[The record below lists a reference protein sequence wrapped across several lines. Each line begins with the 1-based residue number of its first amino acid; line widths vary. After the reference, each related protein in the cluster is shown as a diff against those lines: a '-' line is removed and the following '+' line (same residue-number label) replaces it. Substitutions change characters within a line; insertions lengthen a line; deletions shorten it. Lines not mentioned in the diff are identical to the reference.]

1 MSSPSSNNSQPE
13 SAPAVASQPEGGPE
27 VESLWLAQAAQLANS
42 DPLVEAFSILTGRL
56 HQPVSVQQLKAGMPT
71 GSGKVTPVALVEA
84 AQYAGYDMRVLRVKL
99 SQISSITMPC
109 ILVLKNERAC
119 VLERRTEGGSYEIT
133 LPELPGEIKRVKANS
148 LEGEYAGFAIYARP
162 ATLKKRITHKDDFE
176 REKQGWFW
184 SALARHRGIYRDV
197 VIAAIVVNLFAV
209 ISPLF
214 VMNVYDRV
222 VPNRAMDTLWV
233 LAIGA
238 LIAYLFD
245 LFLRG
250 LRSYFVD
257 AAGREADKV
266 ISGRIFRQLV
276 AMRLDTGRVSAG
288 ALADELR
295 QFDTLREFFTSA
307 TLVTAV
313 DLPFTLVFLL
323 VIWLIGGWLVLVPL
337 IAMPLALVLCWIVH
351 KPLNELV
358 KEGMKE
364 RAYKN
369 SLLVEAI
376 GGLETI
382 KTQNAEAEMQGQWS
396 QLVEIGGR
404 NWVKTRALSN
414 FALNVAAWISQIS
427 SVIMVVMGV
436 YLIAE
441 NHMTTGAL
449 VACTI
454 MLGRT
459 MAPLATMANLLM
471 RGNQSWEALQQLD
484 RFMLREIERPAGK
497 NYLSRPRIAG
507 DFRFENVSFRYPE
520 QGPWALQNMNL
531 HIRPGERVGII
542 GGMGSGKSTMVRM
555 LSGLYLPTEGSLLV
569 DGADIRQ
576 IDPTELRSRIGF
588 VEQTPFLFAGSI
600 RDNIALGH
608 REVDDAAVYRA
619 ARVAG
624 VTEFTSNTTSGLD
637 QQVGERGVLLSG
649 GQRQAVALARAF
661 LFDPPILLMDEP
673 TGAMDRAFE
682 SRFIDRL
689 HSVMAD
695 KTVVII
701 THRQAMLA
709 LCDRL
714 IVMDQGMI
722 LADGP
727 KNEVLADLKAGKVR
741 RLRPGRPIGGSLE

>member
-1 MSSPSSNNSQPE
+1 MSSPSSNNQPDHPAASPQPE
-13 SAPAVASQPEGGPE
+13 VGPE
-27 VESLWLAQAAQLANS
+27 AESLWLAQAAQLANA

-56 HQPVSVQQLKAGMPT
+56 HQPVSVLQLKAGMPT

-84 AQYAGYDMRVLRVKL
+84 AEYAGYEVRVLRTPLGK
-99 SQISSITMPC
+99 ISTLTMPC
-109 ILVLKNERAC
+109 VLVLKGDRAC
-119 VLERRTEGGSYEIT
+119 VLERRGEGGTFEIT
-133 LPELPGEIKRVKANS
+133 LPEMPGAPKRVSAKR
-148 LEGEYAGFAIYARP
+148 LENEYAGFALFARP
-162 ATLKKRITHKDDFE
+162 ATLKKRITHKDEFSH
-176 REKQGWFW
+176 EKQGWFW

-209 ISPLF
+209 VSPLF

-266 ISGRIFRQLV
+266 ISGRIFRHLV
-276 AMRLDTGRVSAG
+276 SMRLDSGRVSAG

-295 QFDTLREFFTSA
+295 QFESLREFFTSA

-313 DLPFTLVFLL
+313 DLPFTLVFML

-337 IAMPLALVLCWIVH
+337 VTMPIALLLCWSVH
-351 KPLNELV
+351 TPLNALV

-376 GGLETI
+376 AGLETI
-382 KTQNAEAEMQGQWS
+382 KTQNAEAELQGQWS

-414 FALNVAAWISQIS
+414 FALNVAAWVSQIS
-427 SVIMVVMGV
+427 AVIMVVLGV
-436 YLIAE
+436 YLIAD
-441 NHMTTGAL
+441 NRMTTGAL

-459 MAPLATMANLLM
+459 MAPLATLANLLM

-484 RFMLREIERPAGK
+484 LFMQREPERPAGK
-497 NYLSRPRIAG
+497 TYLSRPKIEG
-507 DFRFENVSFRYPE
+507 DFRFETVSFRYPDQ
-520 QGPWALQNMNL
+520 QGWALQNL
-531 HIRPGERVGII
+531 DLRIRPGERVGII
-542 GGMGSGKSTMVRM
+542 GGMGSGKSTVLRM
-555 LSGLYLPTEGSLLV
+555 LSGLYLPTEGSLMV

-588 VEQTPFLFAGSI
+588 VEQIPFLFAGSI

-608 REVDDAAVYRA
+608 REVDDAAVFRA
-619 ARVAG
+619 ARIAG
-624 VTEFTSNTTSGLD
+624 VTEFTSSTTSGLD
-637 QQVGERGVLLSG
+637 QQVGERGALLSG
-649 GQRQAVALARAF
+649 GQRQAVTLARAF

-689 HSVMAD
+689 QSVVAD
-695 KTVVII
+695 KTVVIV

-714 IVMDQGMI
+714 IVMDQGVI

-727 KNEVLADLKAGKVR
+727 KNDVLADLKAGKVR
-741 RLRPGRPIGGSLE
+741 RLRPGRPVGGGLT